1 MERAH
6 GGDVPSRFVMQSFT
20 IAACTAH
27 IFTSDVPPPVE
38 RTTWQRSHGLLQG
51 VSAGHRNQ
59 LHEATVNTAGYHRHR
74 FVGRFATVRDAFQI
88 SPQLVHR
95 Q

>member
-1 MERAH
+1 MGETLCVINHPFIDSVVIDPASRIER
-6 GGDVPSRFVMQSFT
+6 RK
-20 IAACTAH
+20 
-27 IFTSDVPPPVE
+27 
-38 RTTWQRSHGLLQG
+38 
-51 VSAGHRNQ
+51 SA
-59 LHEATVNTAGYHRHR
+59 TAGCHRHR